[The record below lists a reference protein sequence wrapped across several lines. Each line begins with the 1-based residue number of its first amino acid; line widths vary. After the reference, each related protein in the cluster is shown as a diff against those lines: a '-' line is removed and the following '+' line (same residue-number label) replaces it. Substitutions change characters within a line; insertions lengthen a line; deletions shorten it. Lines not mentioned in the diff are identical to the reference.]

1 MQMIG
6 DLNGGS
12 MISVFSERPM
22 SVLALILFL
31 RRPAGDELHALD
43 YDIPASV
50 FHQEM
55 DMVGCHHVVQY
66 GETEPLLCFKDPMQV
81 PAPIARK
88 L

>member
-1 MQMIG
+1 VVDFRELSALCG
-6 DLNGGS
+6 FADLETLQRAHRQW
-12 MISVFSERPM
+12 VEQP
-22 SVLALILFL
+22 
-31 RRPAGDELHALD
+31 GDELHALG

-66 GETEPLLCFKDPMQV
+66 GETEPLLCCKDPMQV